1 MANKKSFVLY
11 YDTITQFELL
21 SDEEAGK
28 LIKAIYRFAV
38 NDDLPD
44 DELSP
49 MTKMAFSFISTQ
61 LKRDKEKYIK
71 RCKINAENSKKGGR
85 PKTDSVFS
93 VSKEIESFNS
103 QPKKPDS
110 DSENDN
116 DNDNGNDSVN
126 DSDSVSENKSV
137 AESIAT
143 DNESAD
149 ADYLTL
155 GSQNNVFLSL
165 REYTTLKQKYGEIA
179 DKKIQW
185 LSEYMPTRD
194 KNYKNHFILLD
205 NWCMEE
211 VLANKE
217 KKDKQEHEKKRKQ
230 ENKPAYDLDEFM
242 RMALMNT
249 PKHTSVGDGV
259 LDIPK

>member
-1 MANKKSFVLY
+1 MVYQDNL
-11 YDTITQFELL
+11 TQVELL
-21 SDEEAGK
+21 TDEEAGK
-28 LIKAIYRFAV
+28 LFKSLFKFSIDSEDYS
-38 NDDLPD
+38 NNL
-44 DELSP
+44 EP
-49 MTKMAFSFISTQ
+49 MTKMAYSFMTEQIR
-61 LKRDKEKYIK
+61 RDNQRYEE
-71 RCKINAENSKKGGR
+71 RCKQSSINGKKGGR
-85 PKTDSVFS
+85 PKKQETMVLESEKTDRFFS
-93 VSKEIESFNS
+93 KPKKADIDKDIETDIETDKDIVIEKEIE
-103 QPKKPDS
+103 KDT
-110 DSENDN
+110 E
-116 DNDNGNDSVN
+116 
-126 DSDSVSENKSV
+126 KSV
-137 AESIAT
+137 ADSVAT

-217 KKDKQEHEKKRKQ
+217 KKEKQEREKKRKQ

-242 RMALMNT
+242 RTALMST
-249 PKHTSVGDGV
+249 PKAEDKGR
-259 LDIPK
+259 

>member
-1 MANKKSFVLY
+1 MVYLDNL
-11 YDTITQFELL
+11 TQVELL
-21 SDEEAGK
+21 TDEEAGK
-28 LIKAIYRFAV
+28 LFKSLFKFSIDSEDYS
-38 NDDLPD
+38 NNL
-44 DELSP
+44 EP
-49 MTKMAFSFISTQ
+49 MTKMAYSFMTEQIR
-61 LKRDKEKYIK
+61 RDNQRYEE
-71 RCKINAENSKKGGR
+71 RCKTNAQNAKKGGIAKKR
-85 PKTDSVFS
+85 LQAIASEGVSSQAKVPDIDKDIETDIDIVIE
-93 VSKEIESFNS
+93 KEIE
-103 QPKKPDS
+103 KDT
-110 DSENDN
+110 DTE
-116 DNDNGNDSVN
+116 
-126 DSDSVSENKSV
+126 KSV
-137 AESIAT
+137 ADSVAT

-217 KKDKQEHEKKRKQ
+217 KKEKQEREKKRKQ

-242 RMALMNT
+242 RTALMST

-259 LDIPK
+259 LDIPKSE